1 MHYAYIHMLTIFKQT
16 VAVVKTLY
24 RNLHC
29 LVTFI
34 LTQIPVIP
42 TTIVCNLHAPTNDG
56 EQVAVCC
63 CLQTCNFCFDELSIA
78 LVYQVS
84 LLEDPP

>member
-42 TTIVCNLHAPTNDG
+42 ATIVCNLHAPTNDRSLF
-56 EQVAVCC
+56 VVVCK
-63 CLQTCNFCFDELSIA
+63 
-78 LVYQVS
+78 LVIFVSMNS
-84 LLEDPP
+84 LLH